1 MRKHI
6 VNHRDQELLLSVLE
20 NEEWSDGSYCRL
32 FEKQIAHYI
41 GTKYAIIMPN
51 CTYSFKLVLRC
62 LGIKDGDEVIVPA
75 ITWPSMIVAIMECNA
90 IPVIVDVGACFQMI
104 ADNLSKKISNK
115 TKVILATHLYGFYE
129 NIEEIKKIIGNKKIY
144 IVEDCAHVVGYKLNG
159 RMLGSLGDV
168 AVTSFNSKKILTCGE
183 GGCIFTNNDEIYNS
197 LREMRAVEE
206 RESKYGFLPSNYLV
220 SEFQA
225 AILISQLEK
234 YNELLIIE
242 YERAMYISK
251 VLNKSNRISVYESL
265 DKVEMQTF
273 YNYVFAVDNKARE
286 VIDGVN
292 SKCGNVLSLI
302 YPPLINS
309 GVFGRIEEK
318 YKNLLK
324 NWDEKEISS
333 AKNLYQHCCRFHH
346 SLLLMRNDDLDRILE
361 TIIDI
366 VGE

>member
-1 MRKHI
+1 MNKHI
-6 VNHRDQELLLSVLE
+6 INHRDQELLLSVLE

-32 FEKQIAHYI
+32 FEKQIARYI

-90 IPVIVDVGACFQMI
+90 IPVIVDVNSCFQMI
-104 ADNLSKKISNK
+104 SDNLSGKISNK

-129 NIEEIKKIIGNKKIY
+129 NIEEIKKIIGNQKIY
-144 IVEDCAHVVGYKLNG
+144 IVEDCAHAIGYKLNG

-168 AVTSFNSKKILTCGE
+168 AVTSFNSKKMLTCGE
-183 GGCIFTNNDEIYNS
+183 GGCIFTDNDEIYHS
-197 LREMRAVEE
+197 LHEMRAVEE
-206 RESKYGFLPSNYLV
+206 RENKYGFLPSNYLV

-234 YNELLIIE
+234 YNELINIE
-242 YERAMYISK
+242 YEKAMYISK
-251 VLNKSNRISVYESL
+251 VLKTSNRISVYESP
-265 DKVEMQTF
+265 DKAEIQTF
-273 YNYVFAVDNKARE
+273 YSYVFAVDNEARE
-286 VIDGVN
+286 VIDRVN

-302 YPPLINS
+302 YPPLIHS
-309 GVFGRIEEK
+309 AVFDHIEEK

-324 NWDEKEISS
+324 KWDEKEIPS
-333 AKNLYQHCCRFHH
+333 ANNLYQHCCRFHH
-346 SLLLMRNDDLDRILE
+346 SFLLIGNDDLDRILE
-361 TIIDI
+361 TIIAI
-366 VGE
+366 TEE